1 MHRGHQALFSHLD
14 TNHSAIVVIETG
26 YANLTPKA
34 NRQLYTDIPIV
45 YYPLE
50 AIKHFDGIEFLHIL
64 LDEFPQ
70 LKTIVVG
77 FDFCFGANRKYCIVQ
92 LKELFDGK
100 VIVVEEV
107 KYKGIGV
114 HSRIIREYLG
124 NGEIEFANELLDK
137 PYILEGLIIKG
148 QGLGKKQFV
157 PTLNLEISQ
166 FLIPAQGIYATRTMI
181 ENIEYDSVTFI
192 GHRVTTDGKFA
203 IETHIIDQTI
213 NTSSHT
219 LKIKFFT
226 RLRENRKY
234 TQYEELKKQILLDIQ
249 NAKKYLQNL

>member
-34 NRQLYTDIPIV
+34 NRQLYTHIPIV

-70 LKTIVVG
+70 LNTIVVG
-77 FDFCFGANRKYCIVQ
+77 FDFCFGANRKYCIDQ
-92 LKELFDGK
+92 LKELFNGK
-100 VIVVEEV
+100 VIVVDEV

-114 HSRIIREYLG
+114 HSRIIREYLS

-157 PTLNLEISQ
+157 PTFNLDVKD
-166 FLIPAQGIYATRTMI
+166 FLIPAQGIYATKTI
-181 ENIEYDSVTFI
+181 IDTKEYNSVTFI

-203 IETHIIDQTI
+203 IETHIIDQEIQAT
-213 NTSSHT
+213 NHT

-226 RLRENRKY
+226 KLRDNKQY
-234 TQYEELKKQILLDIQ
+234 SAYEELKKQILLDIE
-249 NAKKYLQNL
+249 NTKKYLQNL